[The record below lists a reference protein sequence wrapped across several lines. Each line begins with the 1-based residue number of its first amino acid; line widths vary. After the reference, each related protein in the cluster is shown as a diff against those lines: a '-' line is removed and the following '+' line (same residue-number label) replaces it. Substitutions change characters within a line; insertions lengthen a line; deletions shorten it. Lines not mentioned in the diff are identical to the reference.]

1 MDKTSDTPSALV
13 QSFLAFTQVVLAR
26 WRTEL
31 ETTPDEPEGRRTIP
45 QKFLPP
51 RHMLILE
58 DLRED
63 VARLEETKRMV
74 AAHAIAG
81 RYFFPPEWAETVAV
95 EGSIAWNRLLE
106 TLTEALA
113 AVIQYHGLDPSDS
126 DVATIYTRFMDT
138 WTSKKNS
145 YYIFSPMFN
154 LRTSDYTKQFSIGDN
169 YTIRLL
175 SREDTTLFP
184 ETRNEQILPI
194 LMGTEPWLVI
204 ACDSFVAD
212 ASNVSV
218 EAFMDDVRIVIWA
231 MRLVTAGYVSAPY
244 LFAHA
249 LGPSV
254 DVGHHFVTLNIYQD
268 LEARRVPYVD
278 LEERRKH
285 VTSMLD
291 DDTVAVINDV
301 YGQLKRIGRVGPNY
315 GGLSFALRRF
325 NLAFSRNAE
334 EDRLIDLV
342 TSLDSVLGSGAQTEL
357 KYRISLRAAALLAE
371 DGYDPALVQ
380 RHLQVIYDIRSS
392 VVHTGK
398 RIQDCDKDLKKLKM
412 QSAGEVTEKC
422 IEYTRAVMRRY
433 VAAVHRYLTKP
444 DERPQTE
451 KKITDAE
458 LFSETIDGRILAALN
473 TDKQGKAA
481 EPAP

>member
-1 MDKTSDTPSALV
+1 MDDTSDTSSALV
-13 QSFLAFTQVVLAR
+13 QSFLAFTRVVITR

-31 ETTPDEPEGRRTIP
+31 EATPDEPEDRRIIS
-45 QKFLPP
+45 QQFLPP
-51 RHMLILE
+51 RHMLVLE

-63 VARLEETKRMV
+63 VARLEQTKHMV
-74 AAHAIAG
+74 GAHAAAG
-81 RYFFPPEWAETVAV
+81 RYFFPPEWAGTVAV

-126 DVATIYTRFMDT
+126 DAAAIYIRFMDA
-138 WTSKKNS
+138 WTSKQIR

-175 SREDTTLFP
+175 NREDTALFP

-194 LMGTEPWLVI
+194 LMWTEPWLVI
-204 ACDSFVAD
+204 VCDDFVAN
-212 ASNVSV
+212 ASKVSV

-244 LFAHA
+244 IFAHA

-254 DVGHHFVTLNIYQD
+254 DVGHHFVTLNIHQD

-278 LEERRKH
+278 LEERRKK
-285 VTSMLD
+285 VTYMLD
-291 DDTVAVINDV
+291 DDTVVRIKDV
-301 YGQLKRIGRVGPNY
+301 YGQLKRLGEAGSNY
-315 GGLSFALRRF
+315 GGLGFALRRF

-334 EDRLIDLV
+334 DDRLIDLV
-342 TSLDSVLGSGAQTEL
+342 TALDSVLGSGSQNEL

-371 DGYDPALVQ
+371 EGYDPALVQ
-380 RHLQVIYDIRSS
+380 RHMQVIYDIRSS

-398 RIQDCDKDLKKLKM
+398 RIQDCDKDLRKLKM
-412 QSAGEVTEKC
+412 GSANDVTDKC
-422 IEYTRAVMRRY
+422 IEYSRVVMRRY
-433 VAAVHRYLTKP
+433 VASVHQYLTHP
-444 DERPQTE
+444 DDRPKTE
-451 KKITDAE
+451 KTMTNAE

-473 TDKQGKAA
+473 VNKQGKAA